1 MLLTPTV
8 SVYRELAFVSGLQGG
23 QMGPVSYRCTRDRP
37 CCLRS
42 PGRLQCPTHY
52 VGGGGGALS
61 PGVSE
66 GSTRNRRKG
75 EVGGQGLP

>member
-1 MLLTPTV
+1 
-8 SVYRELAFVSGLQGG
+8 
-23 QMGPVSYRCTRDRP
+23 MGPVSYRWTRDRP

-52 VGGGGGALS
+52 VGACAGEGDALS